1 LVRIG
6 ALKKDAKL
14 GGLAMSIVRFTSD
27 QLKKIYREVDLEC
40 AELARQQGPVS
51 AAQMNLIAARIM
63 EAARDKPPA
72 VTQLLSVVGPHGT

>member
-1 LVRIG
+1 
-6 ALKKDAKL
+6 
-14 GGLAMSIVRFTSD
+14 MSIVSFTSD
-27 QLKKIYREVDLEC
+27 QLKEIYCEVDLEC

-63 EAARDKPPA
+63 EAARDKPPV

>member
-1 LVRIG
+1 
-6 ALKKDAKL
+6 
-14 GGLAMSIVRFTSD
+14 MSIVHFTSD

-40 AELARQQGPVS
+40 AKLAREQGPVT

-72 VTQLLSVVGPHGT
+72 VTQRLCAVGPHGT